1 MARTPRTVLYRLGRL
16 PDPLQW
22 PPRDSAGTGRFDDP
36 LRRFRVLYA
45 ARQRAACFAETL
57 ATFRPSLELLAETGD
72 PADIAGAVS
81 AGFLRSRGTAT
92 FRLRSGRWLDVR
104 RLETLEALRAALGAT
119 LHEFGLTDV
128 DLGGVCGHQRAF
140 TQSVAAWAYEHGYHG
155 IVYASRFGASFE
167 CWAIFDNARIEP
179 ARSATPLSLD
189 DPDLVAVASVFAL
202 HLPGSL
208 D

>member
-1 MARTPRTVLYRLGRL
+1 M
-16 PDPLQW
+16 
-22 PPRDSAGTGRFDDP
+22 
-36 LRRFRVLYA
+36 
-45 ARQRAACFAETL
+45 TL
-57 ATFRPSLELLAETGD
+57 AGLARWCFRRRRLVLGIWLALLIGLNVVGAAVGSAYSNNFNSGHSDAEKAFTLLRSQFPARAGD